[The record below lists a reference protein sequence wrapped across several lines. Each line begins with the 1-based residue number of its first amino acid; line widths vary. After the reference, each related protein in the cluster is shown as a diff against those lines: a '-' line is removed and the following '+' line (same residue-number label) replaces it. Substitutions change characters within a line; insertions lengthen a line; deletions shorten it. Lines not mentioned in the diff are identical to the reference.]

1 MTTDRLLLCGLHD
14 DDGAQ
19 VRDLRK
25 LANWDEALCRQ
36 RINEMNAVE
45 AGSPAED
52 LLRKLLDAEPGRR
65 ALNFRGAGMRGVLEH
80 AFFEAIARPAAFVA
94 EQLSPNERARRRIT
108 EAQSMVRSPLPI
120 DTNAAGGFLITR
132 AKVLSHGEAVTR
144 ADNVLLRD
152 FGDRV
157 SEELRRRG
165 ASLQQLREL
174 KARVAKKQNVL
185 EELRAGNVPKEKAGH
200 LEAQYEAE
208 LEGARGALSEVQTC
222 ETGRNLRYLA
232 NLTQALYLVRNF
244 TRLTSTKAT
253 GARWRCRS
261 IAATCATCWTPAAA
275 SSCAFGTLRRI
286 ARTLPVTCWQI
297 MVQEAP
303 AIATPTRGEIRGRRS
318 LRYEPVR
325 SHWAPQSM
333 SASAQTQQSS
343 VPEYAVNNIEQIS

>member
-36 RINEMNAVE
+36 RINDMNAVE

-65 ALNFRGAGMRGVLEH
+65 ALTFRGAGMRGVLEH

-94 EQLSPNERARRRIT
+94 EQLSPDERARRRIT

-132 AKVLSHGEAVTR
+132 AKVLSPGEAVTR

-185 EELRAGNVPKEKAGH
+185 EELRAGNVPKEKAGY

-244 TRLTSTKAT
+244 TSHFHESDGSSLEMPLN
-253 GARWRCRS
+253 RCHVRYVLDTCCRFFMCVQH
-261 IAATCATCWTPAAA
+261 IAADCPDIAGYLLADHGPR
-275 SSCAFGTLRRI
+275 GTGDSDSDKRRNQRL
-286 ARTLPVTCWQI
+286 AELEV
-297 MVQEAP
+297 
-303 AIATPTRGEIRGRRS
+303 
-318 LRYEPVR
+318 
-325 SHWAPQSM
+325 
-333 SASAQTQQSS
+333 
-343 VPEYAVNNIEQIS
+343 